1 MEFRLLGPVE
11 AWHGARRLPL
21 GGPKPRALLAA
32 LLLSPGRVV
41 SSDRLVDILWGQE
54 PPGSAPALIQ
64 TYVYGLRRGLAAIGE
79 EPLIET
85 RPPGYVARP
94 RPGQVDLETFEQ
106 LVADGRRHAAD
117 SRHDSAARDL
127 RAALTLWRG
136 AALGGLGLALR
147 AEAER
152 LEETRLSVLEERVDA
167 ELALGKEAEMIGEL
181 TELVRSH
188 PTRER
193 LRAQLMKAM
202 YRLGRQVDA
211 ISVYHE
217 GRQTLADE
225 LGVDPGPELRQLYEA
240 MLRADSS
247 LLPSAAQRVAECVDV
262 AQPVPAEE
270 PVRQAGPEVQEPVR
284 RAGPDVV
291 PSHLPRGIADFT
303 GRDKQLSELTAILTT
318 PSDTVTVCVISG
330 KGGVGK
336 SALAVKA
343 AHHVAEAFP
352 DGQLYA
358 DLRGVTESPAP
369 PLEVLGRFLRALGVQ
384 PAAIPDTL
392 QERVD
397 TYRSLLAGRRL
408 LVVLDDAGTEQQ
420 VRPVL
425 PGSHTCAV
433 LITARRRLVGLDGMS
448 LSDLGVLDTH
458 GAVDLL
464 GRIAGRERVYAEHDA
479 AERIVRLCGHL
490 PLALR
495 TAGARLAA
503 RPHWSLATLATRLGD
518 ERRRLDEL
526 TAGDLEVRASV
537 GLSYRG
543 LDDMAKKAFRRL
555 GLLGVPDFTS
565 WVVGALLDVAEV
577 TGEEI
582 IERLMDAQL
591 LDHVAVDA
599 AGQSRYRLH
608 DLLRVYAAERAE
620 AEEPAEERAAAMTRA
635 LGGWLWLITHA
646 AAASPSGALPLRRD
660 YATARPVG
668 LEVSERVADDMT
680 AWFDAE
686 ASALVVAVERAATM
700 DLHEVT
706 CEVAAAL
713 CPSSFS
719 VDTRFEEWQR
729 THESALDAA
738 RRAGNLLGEAT
749 LLVGLGQLRQ
759 RQDRYQEARAF
770 FRQALPLLREGGDTH
785 GETVA
790 IAGIGAACREQ
801 GDFAEALVH
810 LRHAGAAFES
820 LGDDAGIGYV
830 NRLAGSVML
839 EKGDFE
845 AASSLLNAALAAFR
859 RLGSKRGE
867 GLTLRSIALVHRG
880 LGDLEQA
887 EALCV
892 QAAALLREAGDP
904 LMEAYAVQALAKI
917 RIRLGG
923 DVPVLPD
930 LIEALSVCEQHG
942 DRFGVGLIQRT
953 IGELHLARGRHD
965 LAEAHLNRS
974 IVMWDGLEL
983 PLFRART
990 MRDLASVREAVG
1002 DEKTAESL
1010 RVTALGIF
1018 AEFGTRE
1025 YGELGGQRDGSVG

>member
-11 AWHGARRLPL
+11 AWHDERCLPL

-32 LLLSPGRVV
+32 LLLNAGKVV
-41 SSDRLVDILWGQE
+41 SSDRLVDVLWGQE
-54 PPGSAPALIQ
+54 PPGSAHALIQ
-64 TYVYGLRRGLAAIGE
+64 TYVYGLRRALAAIGE
-79 EPLIET
+79 GAVIET

-94 RPGQVDLETFEQ
+94 GPGRLDVETFER
-106 LVADGRRHAAD
+106 LVADGRRHAAA
-117 SRHDSAARDL
+117 SRHDSAAKEL
-127 RAALTLWRG
+127 RAALELWKG
-136 AALGGLGLALR
+136 TALGGIGLALR
-147 AEAER
+147 AEAQR

-167 ELALGKEAEMIGEL
+167 ELALGREAELVGEL
-181 TELVRSH
+181 AELVRSH

-211 ISVYHE
+211 MSVYHE

-225 LGVDPGPELRQLYEA
+225 LGVDPGAELRQLYEA

-247 LLPSAAQRVAECVDV
+247 LLPSTAHQIAEYAGL
-262 AQPVPAEE
+262 AQPTPVEE
-270 PVRQAGPEVQEPVR
+270 PVRR
-284 RAGPDVV
+284 TGPDIV

-303 GRDKQLSELTAILTT
+303 GRDKQLGELTTLLTT
-318 PSDTVTVCVISG
+318 RGDSMTVCVISG

-343 AHHVAEAFP
+343 AHQVAEAFP

-358 DLRGVTESPAP
+358 DLRGVTDSPAP

-384 PAAIPDTL
+384 PAAIPDML

-397 TYRSLLAGRRL
+397 IYRSVLAGRRL

-448 LSDLGVLDTH
+448 LSDLGVLDTET
-458 GAVDLL
+458 AIDLL
-464 GRIAGRERVYAEHDA
+464 ARIAGRQRVYTEHDA
-479 AERIVRLCGHL
+479 AERIVHLCGHL

-503 RPHWSLATLATRLGD
+503 RPHWSLSTLATRLAD

-543 LDDMAKKAFRRL
+543 LDDMAKRAFRRL
-555 GLLGVPDFTS
+555 GLLGVPDFAS
-565 WVVGALLDVAEV
+565 WVVGALLDEAEE
-577 TGEEI
+577 TGEEV

-599 AGQSRYRLH
+599 TGQSRYRLH

-620 AEEPAEERAAAMTRA
+620 AEESAEERAAAMTRA

-646 AAASPSGALPLRRD
+646 AAASPSGAPPLRRD

-668 LEVSERVADDMT
+668 REVSERVADDMT

-686 ASALVVAVERAATM
+686 APALVVAVERAAAM
-700 DLHEVT
+700 GLHEVT

-719 VDTRFEEWQR
+719 VDTRFEEWRR
-729 THESALDAA
+729 THESALEAA
-738 RRAGNLLGEAT
+738 RRAGDLLGEAT
-749 LLVGLGQLRQ
+749 LLVGLGQLRH
-759 RQDRYQEARAF
+759 RQDRYPEAQAY

-801 GDFAEALVH
+801 GDFAQALVH

-830 NRLAGSVML
+830 NRIAGSVML
-839 EKGDFE
+839 EMGDFE
-845 AASSLLNAALAAFR
+845 AASSLLHAALSAFQ

-887 EALCV
+887 ERLCV
-892 QAAALLREAGDP
+892 RAVALLRAAGDP
-904 LMEAYAVQALAKI
+904 LMEAYAVQALCKV
-917 RIRLGG
+917 RIRLG
-923 DVPVLPD
+923 DDAPVLPCLVD
-930 LIEALSVCEQHG
+930 ALSVCERHG
-942 DRFGVGLIQRT
+942 DRFGVALVQRT

-965 LAEAHLNRS
+965 LAEAHLRRS
-974 IVMWDGLEL
+974 VVMWDGLEL

-1002 DEKTAESL
+1002 DEKTAGSL
-1010 RVTALGIF
+1010 RAAALDIF
-1018 AEFGTRE
+1018 AAFGTRE
-1025 YGELGGQRDGSVG
+1025 YIELGGHRNGPAA